1 MSEINLFEQASK
13 AKLRFASARGNLTVE
28 DLWDLKLT
36 TGQVSLNDIG
46 VAIQRAL
53 KETSADESLVPAA
66 KKADTSAVTTLKLQL
81 AVVKHIIDVKLAEQD
96 VREKAQAKAD
106 QRRVLM
112 EALAESQSASLKGKS
127 PEEIQAMIDA
137 L

>member
-36 TGQVSLNDIG
+36 TGQVNLNDIG
-46 VAIQRAL
+46 VAVQRAL
-53 KETSADESLVPAA
+53 KDTSPDESLVPSA
-66 KKADTSAVTTLKLQL
+66 KKADSAAIKTLKLQL
-81 AVVKHIIDVKLAEQD
+81 DVVKHIIAIKLEEQD
-96 VREKAQAKAD
+96 VREKAQTKAD